1 MKISNDENRSSKFAA
16 AVFTCGLAWFLLAG
30 CASSNSDAPS
40 TPRPGSGIVEF
51 REIAGRAHRSVAAV
65 VDSLQSAARE
75 PGRANADFDRA
86 FNDLELTSM
95 KARARAEAL
104 IARGQNYF
112 DEWKEHL
119 AATNQPSAQA
129 DYDRLYKHFTLVRQR
144 AGEVREEFRPFMASL
159 RQFRARL
166 DKPAVAGATSQ
177 PSLGVEALTESGRRV
192 LKNLDSLSAALD
204 AAEAEVRVQH
214 ALKR

>member
-1 MKISNDENRSSKFAA
+1 MKISGDENRLGKSFAA
-16 AVFTCGLAWFLLAG
+16 AFSCSLACLLLAG
-30 CASSNSDAPS
+30 CASSSSDTPS
-40 TPRPGSGIVEF
+40 TPKPGSGIVEF
-51 REIAGRAHRSVAAV
+51 REITRKAHSSVAAV

-75 PGRANADFDRA
+75 PGRASADFDRA

-119 AATNQPSAQA
+119 AVTNRPSAQA
-129 DYDRLYKHFTLVRQR
+129 DYDRLYNHFTVVRQR

-166 DKPAVAGATSQ
+166 DKPATAGSTSQ
-177 PSLGVEALTESGRRV
+177 ASSDTDALAASGRRV
-192 LKNLDSLSAALD
+192 LKNLDSLSVALD

-214 ALKR
+214 ASK

>member
-1 MKISNDENRSSKFAA
+1 MKIASDENRLSKIGATVFIRSFA
-16 AVFTCGLAWFLLAG
+16 CLLLAG

-40 TPRPGSGIVEF
+40 TPKPGSGIVEF
-51 REIAGRAHRSVAAV
+51 REITRQAHRSVAAV
-65 VDSLQSAARE
+65 VDSLQSVARE
-75 PGRANADFDRA
+75 PGRADADFDRA

-104 IARGQNYF
+104 IARGQHYF
-112 DEWKEHL
+112 EEWKEHL
-119 AATNQPSAQA
+119 TVTNQPSAQA
-129 DYDRLYKHFTLVRQR
+129 DYDRLYNHFTIVRHR

-166 DKPAVAGATSQ
+166 DKPAAAGTSQ
-177 PSLGVEALTESGRRV
+177 PSSDIDALAASGRRV
-192 LKNLDSLSAALD
+192 LKNLDSLSVALD

-214 ALKR
+214 ASKR